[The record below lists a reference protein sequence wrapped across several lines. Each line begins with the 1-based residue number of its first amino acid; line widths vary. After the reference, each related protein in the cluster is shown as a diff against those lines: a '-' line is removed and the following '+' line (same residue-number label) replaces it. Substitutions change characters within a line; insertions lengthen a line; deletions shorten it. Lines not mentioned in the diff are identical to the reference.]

1 VSKPSLEIEY
11 SPAGIDREGI
21 ESLLSQ
27 YSAAEPVHVVFIG
40 TKPDIIKQYPV
51 YKELAA
57 RGLQVAVCHSGQH
70 TDFEY
75 SEGMLVEFGMTV
87 DMLFVMGDGLDLG
100 ARVAALIT
108 SASTLFAAAGEL
120 GHTLIPYIHGD
131 TATSMGVSVAA
142 YMNRVAC
149 VHVEAGIRTMTPKR
163 EFLMRHL
170 EAFKTG
176 AFDWPSYL
184 AGHRLEQTYV
194 LGSKEPFPEQFNTRV
209 SDAGSGFHAAP
220 VELNRRFLHDE
231 GFPHDS
237 IAVVGNTVVD
247 ATLAARERAVDSRI
261 LETYPQLRTGRFIRV
276 CIHRRENTNDCAR
289 FTCYFDAVES
299 LLRRGHSVLWV
310 SLKGTEW
317 ALENWGLASRL
328 ESLAVEFP
336 DRLIVTSVWPE
347 YGDVI
352 ASFLH
357 CALLATDSGSMQEEA
372 NTLGIPC
379 VTLRFGTDRGES
391 LLAGGNVLAPPVSAG
406 FVAEVI
412 ESAFT
417 DRANLRAEPI
427 YGTDCASRLV
437 DEVLARTKVGS
448 GLFRS
453 EEEVL
458 RLPGTDSDW
467 PCGSSGDRVCDG
479 AYHGR

>member
-1 VSKPSLEIEY
+1 MSKTSLEIGY
-11 SPAGIDREGI
+11 SSTGIDREGI
-21 ESLLSQ
+21 ESLLGR
-27 YSAAEPVHVVFIG
+27 YRVDEPVHVVFIG

-51 YKELAA
+51 CRELAA
-57 RGLQVAVCHSGQH
+57 RGLQVVVCHSGQH
-70 TDFEY
+70 TDYAY
-75 SEGMLVEFGMTV
+75 SEGMLLEFEMTV
-87 DMLFVMGDGLDLG
+87 DVRLVMGDGLDLG

-108 SASTLFAAAGEL
+108 SANALFGAAGKT

-149 VHVEAGIRTMTPKR
+149 VHVEAGIRTMTPRR

-170 EAFKTG
+170 EAFKAG

-184 AGHRLEQTYV
+184 AGHRLEETYV

-220 VELNRRFLHDE
+220 VELNRRFLHNE

-261 LETYPQLRTGRFIRV
+261 LETYPQLRTGEFIRV
-276 CIHRRENTNDCAR
+276 CIHRRENTSDRAR
-289 FTCYFDAVES
+289 FTCYFDAFES
-299 LLRRGHSVLWV
+299 LLRKGYSVLWV

-317 ALENWGLASRL
+317 ALENWDLASRL
-328 ESLAVEFP
+328 ESLAAEFP
-336 DRLIVTSVWPE
+336 QTLIVTSVWPE
-347 YGDVI
+347 YADVI
-352 ASFLH
+352 AAFLS
-357 CALLATDSGSMQEEA
+357 CALLTTDSGSIQEEA

-391 LLAGGNVLAPPVSAG
+391 LLAGGNVLAPPVSAE

-412 ESAFT
+412 ESAFA
-417 DRANLRAEPI
+417 DRANLRAEPV

-467 PCGSSGDRVCDG
+467 PGGS
-479 AYHGR
+479 A

>member
-1 VSKPSLEIEY
+1 MSKPSLEIG
-11 SPAGIDREGI
+11 SLPTGTDRERI
-21 ESLLSQ
+21 QSLLSR
-27 YSAAEPVHVVFIG
+27 YRIEEPVHVVFIG

-57 RGLQVAVCHSGQH
+57 RGLQVVVCHSGQH

-75 SEGMLVEFGMTV
+75 SEGMLLEFGMTV
-87 DMLFVMGDGLDLG
+87 DVSFVMGDGLDLG

-108 SASTLFAAAGEL
+108 SANALFEAAGST

-149 VHVEAGIRTMTPKR
+149 VHVEAGIRTMTPRR

-170 EAFKTG
+170 EAFNAG

-184 AGHRLEQTYV
+184 AGHRLEETYV

-220 VELNRRFLHDE
+220 VELNRRFLQDE
-231 GFPHDS
+231 GFPPDS

-247 ATLAARERAVDSRI
+247 ATIAARERSVGSRI
-261 LETYPQLRTGRFIRV
+261 LETYPQLKTGKFIRV
-276 CIHRRENTNDCAR
+276 CVHRRENTNDCAR

-299 LLRRGHSVLWV
+299 LLRRGHSILWV
-310 SLKGTEW
+310 KLKGTDW

-328 ESLAVEFP
+328 KSLESEFP
-336 DRLIVTSVWPE
+336 HTLLVTSVWAE

-352 ASFLH
+352 ASFLS

-391 LLAGGNVLAPPVSAG
+391 LLAGGNVLAPPVSAE

-417 DRANLRAEPI
+417 DRSALRAEPL

-437 DEVLARTKVGS
+437 DEVLARAKVGS

-458 RLPGTDSDW
+458 RLPGTESDW
-467 PCGSSGDRVCDG
+467 PSGLLPQTVR
-479 AYHGR
+479 

>member
-1 VSKPSLEIEY
+1 MSKTSLEIGY
-11 SPAGIDREGI
+11 SPAGIKKEGI
-21 ESLLSQ
+21 ESLLSR
-27 YSAAEPVHVVFIG
+27 YRVDEPVHVVFIG

-51 YKELAA
+51 YKELTA
-57 RGLQVAVCHSGQH
+57 RGLQVVVCHSGQH

-75 SEGMLVEFGMTV
+75 SEGMLLEFGMTV
-87 DMLFVMGDGLDLG
+87 DVLFVMGDGLDLG

-108 SASTLFAAAGEL
+108 SANTLFSAASET

-149 VHVEAGIRTMTPKR
+149 VHVEAGIRTMTPRR

-170 EAFKTG
+170 EAFEAGT
-176 AFDWPSYL
+176 FDWPSYL
-184 AGHRLEQTYV
+184 AGHRLEETYV
-194 LGSKEPFPEQFNTRV
+194 LGSMEPFPEQFNTRV
-209 SDAGSGFHAAP
+209 SDAGTGFHAAA
-220 VELNRRFLHDE
+220 VELNRRFLQDE
-231 GFPHDS
+231 GFPPDS

-247 ATLAARERAVDSRI
+247 ATLAARERAAGSQI
-261 LETYPQLRTGRFIRV
+261 LERFPQLKTGKFIRM
-276 CIHRRENTNDCAR
+276 CIHRRENTSDRAR
-289 FTCYFDAVES
+289 FTCYFDAIES

-317 ALENWGLASRL
+317 ALDNWGLAAKL
-328 ESLAVEFP
+328 ESLELEFP
-336 DRLIVTSVWPE
+336 ETLIVTSVWPE
-347 YGDVI
+347 YSDVI
-352 ASFLH
+352 AAFLN
-357 CALLATDSGSMQEEA
+357 CALLATDSGSIQEEA

-391 LLAGGNVLAPPVSAG
+391 LLAGGNVLAPPVSAE

-412 ESAFT
+412 ASAFT
-417 DRANLRAEPI
+417 DRANLRAEPV

-437 DEVLARTKVGS
+437 DEVLARAKVGS

-453 EEEVL
+453 EEEIL

-467 PCGSSGDRVCDG
+467 PTLLVPQSVM
-479 AYHGR
+479 